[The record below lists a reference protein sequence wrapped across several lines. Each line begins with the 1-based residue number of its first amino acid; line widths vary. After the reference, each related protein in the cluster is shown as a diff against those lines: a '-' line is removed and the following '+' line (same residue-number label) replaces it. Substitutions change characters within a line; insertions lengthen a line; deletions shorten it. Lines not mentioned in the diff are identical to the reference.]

1 MVVFTTYTMVVS
13 WIHVY
18 IYLFFDQYIQL
29 YSGGTAVKNPPA
41 NTGAT
46 RDKGSILGS
55 KRSPGE
61 GYGNPL
67 QYTCWENSMD
77 RRAWQAIVHGTAKS
91 QTWLCMAHTHI
102 IIYIYKLVKLYTLKM
117 YNLCKLY
124 HIKAILMKINKF
136 LNDGILNKLWD
147 MKLISNNPGEKESRH
162 EWTEI
167 QMKLN

>member
-1 MVVFTTYTMVVS
+1 MFTTYTMVVS

-55 KRSPGE
+55 ERSPGE

-91 QTWLCMAHTHI
+91 RT
-102 IIYIYKLVKLYTLKM
+102 
-117 YNLCKLY
+117 
-124 HIKAILMKINKF
+124 
-136 LNDGILNKLWD
+136 
-147 MKLISNNPGEKESRH
+147 
-162 EWTEI
+162 
-167 QMKLN
+167 